1 MINNMAYFGVALIT
15 VMFIIFMMN
24 RKNKSIQELAPSIL
38 ITTGIFFTFVGIAIG
53 LFHFNADNVDVSL
66 PTLLNGIKTAFWA
79 SASGIFFAL
88 VIKLLDIF
96 DLTQHNESTQIEGMS
111 IDDIVIYQA
120 KQTEVL
126 VEILRSIKS
135 MHSSIAAQ
143 DESSLVSQIT
153 LLRNE
158 SNKQSDALRQEFH
171 DFATTMAENNSKAFI
186 EALKDVIKD
195 FNDKISEQFGDNFKQ
210 LNQAVEKTVIWQE
223 NYKNQ
228 MTQSIETMTLISSM
242 LEAQAHDYS
251 VVVSNS
257 AEFETHVSAMA
268 HSLEEITFQ
277 REHLQSLIQSLVNFL
292 ESASDSLPLIG
303 QKVDDMTER
312 LVKGMNE
319 ATEEVQKQ
327 VTLLDHELEI
337 ALKRSLEGLGQQLA
351 SLSNKFVQDYT
362 PLTDKLREVVA
373 LASKQR

>member
-1 MINNMAYFGVALIT
+1 MIHYMAYFGVGLIT
-15 VMFIIFMMN
+15 VMFLVFLVN
-24 RKNKSIQELAPSIL
+24 RKNKPIQELAPSIL
-38 ITTGIFFTFVGIAIG
+38 ITTGIFFTFIGIAIG
-53 LFHFNADNVDVSL
+53 LVHFDADNVDTSL
-66 PTLLNGIKTAFWA
+66 PSLLNGIKTAFWA
-79 SASGIFFAL
+79 SATGVFFAL
-88 VIKLLDIF
+88 ILKLLDIF
-96 DLTQHNESTQIEGMS
+96 NLTHDTESAQIEGMS
-111 IDDIVIYQA
+111 IDDIVSYQA

-135 MHSSIAAQ
+135 MHTSIAAQ
-143 DESSLVSQIT
+143 DESSLAGQIT
-153 LLRNE
+153 LLRND
-158 SNKQSDALRQEFH
+158 SNRQSDALRQEFR
-171 DFATTMAENNSKAFI
+171 DFAVSMAENNSKAFI

-195 FNDKISEQFGDNFKQ
+195 FNEKISEQFGDNFKQ

-223 NYKNQ
+223 NYRNQ
-228 MTQSIETMTLISSM
+228 MTQSIETMTLMTAM
-242 LEAQAHDYS
+242 LESQAHDYS

-257 AEFETHVSAMA
+257 AEFEKHVSAMEV
-268 HSLEEITFQ
+268 SLKEITAQ
-277 REHLQSLIQSLVNFL
+277 REHLQNLVQSLVGFL
-292 ESASDSLPLIG
+292 ESASESLPLLG

-327 VTLLDHELEI
+327 VTILDSELEI
-337 ALKRSLEGLGQQLA
+337 ALKKSLEGLGQQLA

>member
-1 MINNMAYFGVALIT
+1 MIDNMAYFGVGLIL
-15 VMFIIFMMN
+15 VMFIIFVMN

-53 LFHFNADNVDVSL
+53 LFHFDVDNVDSSL

-79 SASGIFFAL
+79 SASGVLFAL
-88 VIKLLDIF
+88 IIKLLDIF
-96 DLTQHNESTQIEGMS
+96 DLTQHKESTQIEGMS
-111 IDDIVIYQA
+111 IDDIVTYQV

-135 MHSSIAAQ
+135 MHMSIAAQ

-153 LLRNE
+153 LFRNE
-158 SNKQSDALRQEFH
+158 SNQQSIALRQEFR

-186 EALKDVIKD
+186 EALNDVIKD

-223 NYKNQ
+223 NYRNQ
-228 MTQSIETMTLISSM
+228 MAQSIETMTLIAAM
-242 LEAQAHDYS
+242 LESQAHDYS

-257 AEFETHVSAMA
+257 AEFEGHVSSMA
-268 HSLEEITFQ
+268 RSLEEITFQ
-277 REHLQSLIQSLVNFL
+277 REQLQSLIQSLVNFL

-337 ALKRSLEGLGQQLA
+337 ALKRSLESLGQQLA

>member
-1 MINNMAYFGVALIT
+1 VIHNMAYFGVGLIT
-15 VMFIIFMMN
+15 LMFVIFVMN
-24 RKNKSIQELAPSIL
+24 RRNKSIQELAPGIL

-53 LFHFNADNVDVSL
+53 LVHFNADNVDDSL

-79 SASGIFFAL
+79 SATGVFFAL
-88 VIKLLDIF
+88 IIKLLDIF
-96 DLTQHNESTQIEGMS
+96 DLTRPNESSAIEGMS
-111 IDDIVIYQA
+111 IDDIVTYQA
-120 KQTEVL
+120 KQTDVL
-126 VEILRSIKS
+126 VEILRSIKN

-143 DESSLVSQIT
+143 DDSSLVSQLT

-158 SNKQSDALRQEFH
+158 SNQQSEALRQEFR
-171 DFATTMAENNSKAFI
+171 DFAATMAENNSKIFI

-223 NYKNQ
+223 NYRNQ
-228 MTQSIETMTLISSM
+228 MTQSIETMTLIASM
-242 LEAQAHDYS
+242 LESQAHDYS

-257 AEFETHVSAMA
+257 AEFESHVSAMGR
-268 HSLEEITFQ
+268 SLEEITFQ
-277 REHLQSLIQSLVNFL
+277 REQLQAMIHSLVNFL

-327 VTLLDHELEI
+327 VTILDHELEI

-373 LASKQR
+373 LAAKQR

>member
-1 MINNMAYFGVALIT
+1 MINNMAYFGVGLIT
-15 VMFIIFMMN
+15 LMFIIFVMN

-53 LFHFNADNVDVSL
+53 LVHFNADNVDKSL

-79 SASGIFFAL
+79 SATGVFFAL

-111 IDDIVIYQA
+111 IDDIVTYQA

-135 MHSSIAAQ
+135 MHTSIAAQ
-143 DESSLVSQIT
+143 DESSLVSQIS

-158 SNKQSDALRQEFH
+158 STQQNNALRQEFR
-171 DFATTMAENNSKAFI
+171 DFAETMAENNSKAFI

-223 NYKNQ
+223 NYRNQ
-228 MTQSIETMTLISSM
+228 MTQSIETMTLIAAM
-242 LEAQAHDYS
+242 LESQAHDYS
-251 VVVSNS
+251 IVVSNS
-257 AEFETHVSAMA
+257 AEFEGHVSAMA
-268 HSLEEITFQ
+268 RSLEEITFQ

-327 VTLLDHELEI
+327 VTILDNELEI

-362 PLTDKLREVVA
+362 PLTNKLREVVA

>member
-1 MINNMAYFGVALIT
+1 VIDNMAYFGVGLIL
-15 VMFIIFMMN
+15 VMFIIFVMN

-53 LFHFNADNVDVSL
+53 LFHFDVDNVDSSL

-79 SASGIFFAL
+79 SASGVLFAL
-88 VIKLLDIF
+88 IIKLLDIF
-96 DLTQHNESTQIEGMS
+96 DLTQHKESTQIEGMS
-111 IDDIVIYQA
+111 IDDIVTYQV

-135 MHSSIAAQ
+135 MHMSIAAQ

-153 LLRNE
+153 LFRNE
-158 SNKQSDALRQEFH
+158 SNQQSIALRQEFR

-186 EALKDVIKD
+186 EALNDVIKD

-223 NYKNQ
+223 NYRNQ
-228 MTQSIETMTLISSM
+228 MAQSIETMTLIAAM
-242 LEAQAHDYS
+242 LESQAHDYS

-257 AEFETHVSAMA
+257 AEFEGHVSSMA
-268 HSLEEITFQ
+268 RSLEEITFQ
-277 REHLQSLIQSLVNFL
+277 REQLQSLIQSLVNFL

-337 ALKRSLEGLGQQLA
+337 ALKRSLESLGQQLA